1 MKILM
6 PRKLVCQPL
15 NNRVT
20 SHKVLLSNGRVD
32 PSLCSST
39 GHLGRLRQMAAISQ
53 SINQAIN
60 ITFLSARLSPISAS
74 VSWLTPF
81 YTRKSLTNVIKNL
94 AFFFQRLSVERASS
108 NCHDWWSAE
117 LYWEVYAGM
126 RRMPTCQ
133 LLKWCGPIPTSR
145 TWKQGHMLIFT
156 FVGGRT
162 YTHLYLFNYLF

>member
-1 MKILM
+1 LEVNFVRNPQEVGQYVSDSEAGVSMKILM

-74 VSWLTPF
+74 VS
-81 YTRKSLTNVIKNL
+81 
-94 AFFFQRLSVERASS
+94 
-108 NCHDWWSAE
+108 
-117 LYWEVYAGM
+117 
-126 RRMPTCQ
+126 
-133 LLKWCGPIPTSR
+133 
-145 TWKQGHMLIFT
+145 
-156 FVGGRT
+156 
-162 YTHLYLFNYLF
+162 